1 MEGHKRIEDLTL
13 DILFDLSYKGFDAF
27 VCQKLRR
34 EIEEVSS
41 LKKIIEEEV

>member
-13 DILFDLSYKGFDAF
+13 GIILDLNLKGFDAF
-27 VCQKLRR
+27 TCQKLII
-34 EIEEVSS
+34 EIEEVKS